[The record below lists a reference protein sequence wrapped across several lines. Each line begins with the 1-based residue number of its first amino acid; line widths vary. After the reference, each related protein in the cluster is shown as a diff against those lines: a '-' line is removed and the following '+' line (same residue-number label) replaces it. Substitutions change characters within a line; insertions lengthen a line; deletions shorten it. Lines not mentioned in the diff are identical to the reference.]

1 MQTKKRHKPLIGL
14 AGRARSGK
22 DTAAQVLIDLYGY
35 RKDSFARPIREF
47 VAGLCGVSVAEM
59 DPIKEA
65 PHPRLCGVSP
75 RYAMQTLGTEW
86 GRHTLAKNIW
96 LEQCRARILE
106 NDEAGV
112 PTVITDV
119 RFDNEADLIRSMGG
133 TIIHVARPD
142 ALQVAAHVSEAGV
155 TPFPMLDRTILND
168 STLAQ
173 FERNVCTT
181 YRRIR

>member
-1 MQTKKRHKPLIGL
+1 MQTKKLRKPLIGL

-22 DTAAQVLIDLYGY
+22 DTAAQVLIDWHGY

-47 VAGLCGVSVAEM
+47 VAGLCGITVEEM
-59 DPIKEA
+59 DPIKES

-96 LEQCRARILE
+96 LEQCRARIMDNAE
-106 NDEAGV
+106 EGV

-119 RFDNEADLIRSMGG
+119 RFDNEADLIRAMGG

-142 ALQVAAHVSEAGV
+142 ALVVAAHVSEAGV
-155 TPFPMLDRTILND
+155 TAQPFDIRILND
-168 STLAQ
+168 GSLDAFQ
-173 FERNVCTT
+173 HAV
-181 YRRIR
+181 IRVYQDIR